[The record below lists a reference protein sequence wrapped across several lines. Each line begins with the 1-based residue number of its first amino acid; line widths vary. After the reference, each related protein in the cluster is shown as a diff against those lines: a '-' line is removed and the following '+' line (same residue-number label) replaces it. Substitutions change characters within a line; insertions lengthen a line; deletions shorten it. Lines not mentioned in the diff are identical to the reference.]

1 MQKLNVTTFTASKVA
16 LDIIDAMVEVR
27 RTGIAQYLTN
37 RKGHKWMRVA
47 LMVDDHG
54 RRYFQFLDK
63 GNRECGHIIRRCA
76 LVHWNLYV
84 RRQFERLESQ
94 IIRPEVSDGRDYQES
109 ESRHIIAA
117 RNTASPIIRSQF
129 AGTSCTASQRNANT
143 NAMGI
148 SA

>member
-16 LDIIDAMVEVR
+16 LDIIDAMVEVK

-37 RKGHKWMRVA
+37 RKGHSWLRVA

-76 LVHWNLYV
+76 LTHWNLYV
-84 RRQFERLESQ
+84 RRQFKRLESSL
-94 IIRPEVSDGRDYQES
+94 IIRPEVSDERDYQVT

-117 RNTASPIIRSQF
+117 RNTASPI
-129 AGTSCTASQRNANT
+129 TQRNAASQHNV
-143 NAMGI
+143 NATGI